1 MTAQPA
7 DNPQPCTRCGKPH
20 LAYNGKTGCNG
31 HNRQGDPCRKEPMEG
46 GTVCRAHGGASPHVK
61 AAAERR
67 LIMAEAAEMIGSFGY
82 GQPREISPTEAIKEE
97 LHRTASAVQ
106 WLSMIVGQLEQDRLA
121 QGVTKIETKTGFQAG
136 RSVTIEGKPS
146 VWYQMWTSERQHYAK
161 VADIAHRMGI
171 DERQTQVIE
180 MAAQLGVVAISRIL
194 GQLELTAP
202 QQLLASRVVPDVLR
216 SISATVDLEEQTE
229 EVEGQEA

>member
-1 MTAQPA
+1 M
-7 DNPQPCTRCGKPH
+7 PQPSDNNPKPLADWQCGARTRSGGLCRQAKI
-20 LAYNGKTGCNG
+20 NGTARCK
-31 HNRQGDPCRKEPMEG
+31 Q
-46 GTVCRAHGGASPHVK
+46 HGGQAPQTI

-67 LIMAEAAEMIGSFGY
+67 RTMAEAAELIGSFGY

-146 VWYQMWTSERQHYAK
+146 VWYQMWTQERQHYAK

-202 QQLLASRVVPDVLR
+202 QQQLASRVVPDVLR
-216 SISATVDLEEQTE
+216 SISATVDLEQQSE
-229 EVEGQEA
+229 EGQEA